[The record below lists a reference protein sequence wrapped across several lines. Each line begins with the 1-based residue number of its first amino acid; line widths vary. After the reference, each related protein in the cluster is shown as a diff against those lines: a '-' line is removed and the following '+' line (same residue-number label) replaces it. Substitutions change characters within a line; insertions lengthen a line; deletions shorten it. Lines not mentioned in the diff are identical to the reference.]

1 MKKTMFVMMHEIR
14 TTLGRKTFTIIS
26 FGIPILLGIVAVVL
40 ILTNKDKVQQVTSSA
55 ASISLPSPNQVVE
68 GYVDEGN
75 HIQFVPEEVP
85 SGWLTRFA
93 DEAIAQNALDA
104 GEIEAYY
111 IISPDYPSTGD
122 LFYVKSTFNV
132 IGESASTDTMEWI
145 LLANM
150 LGDAELATD
159 LWQPVNTTVTSLATV
174 DAASGEDSWIVE
186 MFPTLMTLMLYMAII
201 MSSSVLVAAITDEK
215 KNRVMEV
222 LLSSVSTAQM
232 VTGKLLAVAFL
243 GMLLLLAWAGVF
255 LFVALFGGSA
265 LSIPADFSLPIDML
279 VWAGVF
285 GFLGYAMYGAL
296 MAGLGALAPDVKDTR
311 SASFVVLAPLIVAY
325 MLMIFVTATP
335 EGPIAVGLSLFPP
348 TSPVSMI
355 GRMAVSDV
363 PIWQSLLAVALQV
376 ATAILIVK
384 LVIRLFR
391 AQTLL
396 SGQSFETKRFF
407 GALLGRS

>member
-1 MKKTMFVMMHEIR
+1 MKKTMYVMMHEIR

-335 EGPIAVGLSLFPP
+335 EGSIAVGLSLFPL

>member
-1 MKKTMFVMMHEIR
+1 M
-14 TTLGRKTFTIIS
+14 
-26 FGIPILLGIVAVVL
+26 
-40 ILTNKDKVQQVTSSA
+40 
-55 ASISLPSPNQVVE
+55 
-68 GYVDEGN
+68 
-75 HIQFVPEEVP
+75 PEEVP

-93 DEAIAQNALDA
+93 DEATAQIAMDA
-104 GEIEAYY
+104 GKIEAYY
-111 IISPDYPSTGD
+111 IISPDYPSTGE
-122 LFYVKSTFNV
+122 LFYVKSTFNI
-132 IGESASTDTMEWI
+132 IGESADTETMEWI

-150 LGDAELATD
+150 LGDVELATN
-159 LWQPVNTTVTSLATV
+159 LWRPVDTTVTSLA
-174 DAASGEDSWIVE
+174 AADMTSAEDSWIVE
-186 MFPTLMTLMLYMAII
+186 MFPTIMTLMLYMSII
-201 MSSSVLVAAITDEK
+201 MSSSVLVAAVTDEK

-222 LLSSVSTAQM
+222 LLSSVSTGQM
-232 VTGKLLAVAFL
+232 ITGKLMAVAFL
-243 GMLLLLAWAGVF
+243 GMLLILTWAGVF
-255 LFVALFGGSA
+255 LFVALFGGGA
-265 LSIPADFSLPIDML
+265 LNIPADFSLPVDVL
-279 VWAGVF
+279 VWAAVF

-335 EGPIAVGLSLFPP
+335 EGPIAVGLSLFPL

-355 GRMAVSDV
+355 GRMAISDV
-363 PIWQSLLAVALQV
+363 PFWQSVLAVVLQL

>member
-1 MKKTMFVMMHEIR
+1 MKKTMYVMMQEIR

-40 ILTNKDKVQQVTSSA
+40 ILTNKDEVQQVAHSA

-85 SGWLTRFA
+85 GGWLTRFA
-93 DEAIAQNALDA
+93 DEAAAQNALDA
-104 GEIEAYY
+104 GKIEAYY

-122 LFYVKSTFNV
+122 LLYVKTTFNI
-132 IGESASTDTMEWI
+132 IGDSANTDTMEWI

-159 LWQPVNTTVTSLATV
+159 LWQPVDTTVTSLATV
-174 DAASGEDSWIVE
+174 DTASGEDSWIVE
-186 MFPTLMTLMLYMAII
+186 LFPTLMTLMLYMAII

-232 VTGKLLAVAFL
+232 ITGKLLAVAFL
-243 GMLLLLAWAGVF
+243 GMLLILAWAGVF
-255 LFVALFGGSA
+255 IFVALFGGSA
-265 LSIPADFSLPIDML
+265 LGIPADFSLPIEML

-311 SASFVVLAPLIVAY
+311 GASFVVLAPLIVAY
-325 MLMIFVTATP
+325 MLMMFVTATP
-335 EGPIAVGLSLFPP
+335 EGPIAVGLSLFPL

-355 GRMAVSDV
+355 GRMAVSEV
-363 PIWQSLLAVALQV
+363 PIWQSLLAVALQM
-376 ATAILIVK
+376 AMAILIVK

-407 GALLGRS
+407 GALLGRN

>member
-1 MKKTMFVMMHEIR
+1 MKKTFYVMRHEIQ
-14 TTLGRKTFTIIS
+14 TTLGRKTFTIIG
-26 FGIPILLGIVAVVL
+26 FGIPILLGIVAAVL
-40 ILTNKDKVQQVTSSA
+40 IVTNRDKVQEVASSA
-55 ASISLPSPNQVVE
+55 ASVSLPSPSQVVE

-85 SGWLTRFA
+85 GGWLTRFS
-93 DEAIAQNALDA
+93 DEATAQNALVA
-104 GEIEAYY
+104 GKIEAYY
-111 IISPDYPSTGD
+111 IISPDYPSTGE
-122 LFYVKSTFNV
+122 LFYVKSTFNI
-132 IGESASTDTMEWI
+132 IGDQANTDTMEWI

-150 LGDAELATD
+150 LGDAELATN
-159 LWQPVNTTVTSLATV
+159 LWQPVDTTVTSLATA
-174 DAASGEDSWIVE
+174 DATSSEDSWIVE
-186 MFPTLMTLMLYMAII
+186 MFPTLMTLMLYLAII

-232 VTGKLLAVAFL
+232 ITGKLLAVAFL
-243 GMLLLLAWAGVF
+243 GMLLILAWAGVF
-255 LFVALFGGSA
+255 IFVALFGGSA
-265 LSIPADFSLPIDML
+265 LGIPTDFSLPIGML
-279 VWAGVF
+279 VWAAVF

-325 MLMIFVTATP
+325 MLMIFITATP
-335 EGPIAVGLSLFPP
+335 EGPIAVGLSLFPL

-363 PIWQSLLAVALQV
+363 PIWQSLLAAALQV
-376 ATAILIVK
+376 AMAILIVK

-407 GALLGRS
+407 GALFGRS

>member
-1 MKKTMFVMMHEIR
+1 MRHEIQ
-14 TTLGRKTFTIIS
+14 TTLGRKTFTIIG
-26 FGIPILLGIVAVVL
+26 FGIPILLGIVAAVL
-40 ILTNKDKVQQVTSSA
+40 IVTNRDKVQEVAASA
-55 ASISLPSPNQVVE
+55 ASVSLPSPSQIVE

-85 SGWLTRFA
+85 GGWLTRFA
-93 DEAIAQNALDA
+93 DEAAAQNALDA
-104 GEIEAYY
+104 GKIEAYY

-122 LFYVKSTFNV
+122 LIYVKSTFNI
-132 IGESASTDTMEWI
+132 IGDSANTDTMEWI

-159 LWQPVNTTVTSLATV
+159 LWQPVDTKVTSLATV

-232 VTGKLLAVAFL
+232 ITGKLLAVAFL
-243 GMLLLLAWAGVF
+243 GMLLILAWAGVF
-255 LFVALFGGSA
+255 IFVALFGGSA
-265 LSIPADFSLPIDML
+265 LGIPADFSLPVEMM

-325 MLMIFVTATP
+325 MLMMFVTATP
-335 EGPIAVGLSLFPP
+335 EGAIAVGLSLFPL

-363 PIWQSLLAVALQV
+363 PIWQTLLAAALQV
-376 ATAILIVK
+376 AMAILIVK
-384 LVIRLFR
+384 LVIRLFH